1 MWPFVVLEGVGR
13 FQSFTSNFPH
23 SFQLL
28 NTVVVTV
35 FMVDFPHSFQLINTV
50 SGNSV
55 CGNRLFIKVFRQTG
69 ERNSSLVLIIPKL
82 NLLPPWLH

>member
-1 MWPFVVLEGVGR
+1 MWPFVVLEEVGR

-35 FMVDFPHSFQLINTV
+35 FMVDFPHSFQLVNTV

-69 ERNSSLVLIIPKL
+69 EHNSLSVLIVPKL
-82 NLLPPWLH
+82 DQLPLWLQ